1 LKPSG
6 VRIGPSE
13 IYNVVEK
20 FPGVADSMAVGQS
33 WKGDERVILFIK
45 LSQGYTLTEELKSKI
60 RIALREQA
68 SPRHVPALIMEAPD
82 IPYTFNMKKVESSV
96 ANIIH
101 GRPVTN
107 KDALVNPESLIFYEK
122 ILPCLQQD

>member
-1 LKPSG
+1 
-6 VRIGPSE
+6 
-13 IYNVVEK
+13 
-20 FPGVADSMAVGQS
+20 VGQT

-45 LSQGYTLTEELKSKI
+45 LSQGCKLTEDLKNKI

-68 SPRHVPALIMEAPD
+68 SPRHVPALIIEAPD

-107 KDALVNPESLIFYEK
+107 RDALLNPESLTFYEE
-122 ILPCLQQD
+122 ILQKLQED